1 MLIKYLLSYYITNIL
16 CIFIY
21 GLANFGLILF
31 QTIDKLLKIY
41 IYLDYFENLLN
52 VVRFLSQLFKSFYIF
67 NFI

>member
-31 QTIDKLLKIY
+31 QTIDKLLKTY
-41 IYLDYFENLLN
+41 IYFLYFE
-52 VVRFLSQLFKSFYIF
+52 RI
-67 NFI
+67 